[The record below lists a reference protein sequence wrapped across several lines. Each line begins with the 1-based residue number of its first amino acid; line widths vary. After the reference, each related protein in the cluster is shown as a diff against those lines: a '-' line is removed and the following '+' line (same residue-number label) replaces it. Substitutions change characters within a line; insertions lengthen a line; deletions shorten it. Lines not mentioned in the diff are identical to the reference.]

1 MEKSLVPWGCL
12 FAPVFSK
19 VDALEAAKVRV
30 LCAQNASSQMMHIGN
45 HAFCVGRMT
54 ENEKQGTTFFCKSDI
69 IGDSVET
76 KRMVSNTA
84 F

>member
-12 FAPVFSK
+12 FAPVFRNC
-19 VDALEAAKVRV
+19 VGLEAAKARV
-30 LCAQNASSQMMHIGN
+30 LCAQNASSQMMHIGH

-54 ENEKQGTTFFCKSDI
+54 ENEKRNRTLFGKSDI
-69 IGDSVET
+69 IGDSVKT

>member
-12 FAPVFSK
+12 FAPVFRNC
-19 VDALEAAKVRV
+19 VGLEAAKVRV
-30 LCAQNASSQMMHIGN
+30 LWAQNPSAQMMHIAN

-54 ENEKQGTTFFCKSDI
+54 EKEKPNRTLFGESDI
-69 IGDSVET
+69 IGDSVQT
-76 KRMVSNTA
+76 KRMVSNIA